1 MSMRTNLAV
10 AAQTAHTPVPVILK
24 KASLSGAGENLA
36 RIAAGQRVTD
46 VYRGQE
52 RSWWTN
58 ATPEK
63 VDAAVSDNTL
73 QGYAR
78 LLAAIS

>member
-1 MSMRTNLAV
+1 MSMRNNLAV
-10 AAQTAHTPVPVILK
+10 AAQTAHTTTPVVLK
-24 KASLSGAGENLA
+24 KTSRTEAESNLA
-36 RIAAGQRVTD
+36 RIAAGQRVID

-52 RSWWTN
+52 RSWWHH
-58 ATPEK
+58 ATPET
-63 VDAAVSDNTL
+63 VVAAVSDNTL

>member
-1 MSMRTNLAV
+1 MSMRNNLAV
-10 AAQTAHTPVPVILK
+10 AAQTAHTTTPVVLK
-24 KASLSGAGENLA
+24 KAPLAEAENNLT
-36 RIAAGQRVTD
+36 RIAAGERVID

-52 RSWWTN
+52 RSWWHH
-58 ATPEK
+58 ATPET
-63 VDAAVSDNTL
+63 VVAAVSDNTL

>member
-1 MSMRTNLAV
+1 MSMRSNLAV
-10 AAQTAHTPVPVILK
+10 AAQTAHTTTPVVLK
-24 KASLSGAGENLA
+24 KAPLTEAENNLA
-36 RIAAGQRVTD
+36 RIAAGERVID
-46 VYRGQE
+46 VYRRQS
-52 RSWWTN
+52 RTWWPQ
-58 ATPEK
+58 ATSEK